1 MIYSN
6 LVTIDE
12 VEQQASDIIS
22 DFLQQASF
30 LDSPSVEYSLNKEP
44 GYPGLRHNAESDH
57 SIRVTERD
65 GTFHLAICSE
75 DLLGIP
81 VGALQGWL
89 ELKIVLA
96 MIKADAVGYQFNFQ
110 DQIMSLMPVA
120 GGSLYFIRE
129 LVEHL
134 SRALKQLEATKII
147 IKMDRGLPQAYYY
160 FYRKHPTAEDRILY
174 KQLLPHNW
182 SRASHLCRKLG
193 DYLALSCLACRKGG
207 FSRML
212 LSDWQKQYVY
222 IKKDQAFM
230 EKMVSIADHYQDSEF
245 SFRLVEMFKLLKE
258 SLLIDGRD
266 DTGPDSHDRMA

>member
-1 MIYSN
+1 MIHKSI
-6 LVTIDE
+6 LTTKDE
-12 VEQQASDIIS
+12 IRQQAVNIIS
-22 DFLQQASF
+22 DFIEHAAHLNC
-30 LDSPSVEYSLNKEP
+30 PSVECSFID
-44 GYPGLRHNAESDH
+44 R
-57 SIRVTERD
+57 RD
-65 GTFHLAICSE
+65 VENNQSVRITKRNDTFFLAICS
-75 DLLGIP
+75 DDILGIP
-81 VGALQGWL
+81 SGALQGWL
-89 ELKIVLA
+89 ELDITYAIVE
-96 MIKADAVGYQFNFQ
+96 ADSDLCRFNFQ
-110 DQIMSLMPVA
+110 DQIMPLMPVA

-134 SRALKQLEATKII
+134 SRALKKLEATKII

-160 FYRKHPTAEDRILY
+160 FYRINPTAEDRILY

-193 DYLALSCLACRKGG
+193 DYLALSYLACRNGG

-222 IKKDQAFM
+222 TEKDQAFM
-230 EKMVSIADHYQDSEF
+230 EKMVSTADHYQDSEF

-258 SLLIDGRD
+258 SLLIAGRD